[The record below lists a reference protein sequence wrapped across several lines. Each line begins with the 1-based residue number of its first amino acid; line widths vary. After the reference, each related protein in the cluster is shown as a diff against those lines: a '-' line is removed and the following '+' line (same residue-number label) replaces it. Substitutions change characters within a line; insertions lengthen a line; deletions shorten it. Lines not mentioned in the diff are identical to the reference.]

1 MLPLLLATKLAI
13 FGAAYK
19 NCLFLRECCMQL
31 AVTGFAGDRGGEGH
45 QQLPPQ
51 PLHPLSLCFSGTGDL
66 GFPSRAVTSPRHFG
80 VPSVFAVPGDFVCPE
95 AI

>member
-1 MLPLLLATKLAI
+1 
-13 FGAAYK
+13 
-19 NCLFLRECCMQL
+19 MQL

-51 PLHPLSLCFSGTGDL
+51 PLHPLSLCPSGTGDL
-66 GFPSRAVTSPRHFG
+66 SFPSRAVTSPRHFG
-80 VPSVFAVPGDFVCPE
+80 VPSVFVVPGDFVCPE